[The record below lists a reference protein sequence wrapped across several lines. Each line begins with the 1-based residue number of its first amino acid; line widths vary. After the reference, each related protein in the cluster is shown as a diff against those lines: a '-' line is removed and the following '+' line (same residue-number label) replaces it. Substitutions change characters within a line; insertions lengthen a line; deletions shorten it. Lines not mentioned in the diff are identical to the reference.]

1 MHQKSISPEKKL
13 GSISF
18 EMIWQRFKNVM
29 KLLKRRL
36 QISPGTEKWRR
47 IILERIFFVIFEL
60 TMKTLIFSPENFVPN
75 FRFISLFFSFIQDV
89 IEKHCNKALK
99 VLIVLRVFK

>member
-1 MHQKSISPEKKL
+1 
-13 GSISF
+13 
-18 EMIWQRFKNVM
+18 MIWQRFKNVM

-47 IILERIFFVIFEL
+47 IILERIFFVLFEL
-60 TMKTLIFSPENFVPN
+60 TMKTLIFSPKHFVPN
-75 FRFISLFFSFIQDV
+75 FLFISLFFSFIQV

>member
-1 MHQKSISPEKKL
+1 
-13 GSISF
+13 
-18 EMIWQRFKNVM
+18 MIWQRFKNVM

-47 IILERIFFVIFEL
+47 IILERILFVLFEL
-60 TMKTLIFSPENFVPN
+60 TMKTLIFSPKHFVPN
-75 FRFISLFFSFIQDV
+75 FLFISLFFSFIQV